1 MTVGL
6 IGINNVNYVPHLWH
20 ITLIMWAYLTVCVI
34 LSVYARK
41 LLVAI
46 EMFGGIIHIAFFVAT
61 VVTLGVM
68 GPRSSAESVFT
79 KSFFGLS
86 GWSNDGVQWCLG
98 LLTSTSLLTGKYFQQ
113 FKLSEQHRLEFRLR
127 WSTPFE

>member
-20 ITLIMWAYLTVCVI
+20 ITLIMWAYLAVCVS
-34 LSVYARK
+34 LNVYARK
-41 LLVAI
+41 LLVVI

-61 VVTLGVM
+61 VVTLAVM
-68 GPRSSAESVFT
+68 GPKSSAEFVFT
-79 KSFFGLS
+79 ESFFGLS

-113 FKLSEQHRLEFRLR
+113 FKLSEQH
-127 WSTPFE
+127 